1 MSLFLAGV
9 HLNIEAHT
17 LRTSYNITLRA
28 DLDTSASGSEPPTGS
43 LCVPAEERLQVWLS
57 SA

>member
-9 HLNIEAHT
+9 KLYIVAHT

-28 DLDTSASGSEPPTGS
+28 SLETPASSSELPTGS

-57 SA
+57 SV